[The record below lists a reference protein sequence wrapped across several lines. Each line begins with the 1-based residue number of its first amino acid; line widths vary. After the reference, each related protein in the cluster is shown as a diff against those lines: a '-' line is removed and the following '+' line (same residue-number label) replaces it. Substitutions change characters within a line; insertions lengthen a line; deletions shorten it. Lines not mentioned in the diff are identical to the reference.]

1 MDSLKFSISLFLWPV
16 KYTEKILKSAGLHN
30 MLWTE
35 FGPLI
40 SSPQESSGCLPKNIR
55 ELQIATIR
63 WHCVALAGCTCC
75 NPLCKTP
82 SAPPCPAQNWA
93 GPQNLSKAVF
103 NHVQHPVQFCTQ
115 KLYALGTYFSECL
128 RAVRR
133 EGKVNPESSNLIHHC
148 LPLEGWVML
157 AVPKVVVGPSNGMG
171 LIPKVPLGMFLK
183 MLIWSSYPSPSIL
196 SLFMR
201 QFTRKRQSKE
211 DNFYLLLIV
220 LGLFLLH
227 CTGV

>member
-1 MDSLKFSISLFLWPV
+1 
-16 KYTEKILKSAGLHN
+16 
-30 MLWTE
+30 
-35 FGPLI
+35 
-40 SSPQESSGCLPKNIR
+40 
-55 ELQIATIR
+55 
-63 WHCVALAGCTCC
+63 
-75 NPLCKTP
+75 
-82 SAPPCPAQNWA
+82 
-93 GPQNLSKAVF
+93 
-103 NHVQHPVQFCTQ
+103 
-115 KLYALGTYFSECL
+115 
-128 RAVRR
+128 
-133 EGKVNPESSNLIHHC
+133 
-148 LPLEGWVML
+148 ML